1 MGRIR
6 AVLIF
11 LWAVIGGLAR
21 ALAVLVVE
29 FEIYK
34 YCNELLRGGYEIK

>member
-1 MGRIR
+1 LGHIR

-11 LWAVIGGLAR
+11 LWAVIGELAK
-21 ALAVLVVE
+21 ALVVLVVE

-34 YCNELLRGGYEIK
+34 CCNELLRGE